1 MNVETILNQKG
12 RGVVTAKAGDSL
24 ADVCTVLE
32 ERGIGALVVVD
43 KSGKIA
49 GIVTERDIVRAL
61 ARDGAAALSKPAD
74 HYMTREVVTCVDQDT
89 IADLMNAMT
98 QHRFRHLPVVR
109 DEKLSGIISIGDVV
123 KWRIAEVEFEAQ
135 AMREYIATG

>member
-12 RGVVTAKAGDSL
+12 RGVITAKAGDSL
-24 ADVCTVLE
+24 AEVCAILE
-32 ERGIGALVVVD
+32 EKGIGALVVI
-43 KSGKIA
+43 GGNGEIA
-49 GIVTERDIVRAL
+49 GIITERDIVRAL

-74 HYMTREVVTCVDQDT
+74 HYMTREVVTCVDEDT
-89 IADLMNAMT
+89 IANLMNSMT
-98 QHRFRHLPVVR
+98 DNRFRHLPVVR
-109 DEKLSGIISIGDVV
+109 ESKLSGIISIGDVV